1 MWVLSKDMKK
11 YLSRRI
17 SPNSPKFKFTTADH
31 FIFWTSKIV
40 HLFLFI
46 VLPLMMVG
54 PKMLIGYVVAAF
66 TLGWILSVV
75 FQLAHVVDSA
85 EFVTPTYTN
94 DKEVIENEWAIH
106 QVKTTADFGT
116 NSAFLTWSLGGLN
129 FQVEHHLFPR
139 ISHVHYPALNK
150 IVKETCAEFGIP
162 FLEHKTFLDA
172 LKSHVRQLK
181 VMGSEPEG
189 VPALA

>member
-1 MWVLSKDMKK
+1 
-11 YLSRRI
+11 
-17 SPNSPKFKFTTADH
+17 
-31 FIFWTSKIV
+31 
-40 HLFLFI
+40 
-46 VLPLMMVG
+46 MMVG
-54 PKMLIGYVVAAF
+54 PKMLVGYVVAAY

-172 LKSHVRQLK
+172 LKSHIRQLK
-181 VMGSEPEG
+181 VMGSEPEM
-189 VPALA
+189 VPAMA

>member
-1 MWVLSKDMKK
+1 
-11 YLSRRI
+11 
-17 SPNSPKFKFTTADH
+17 
-31 FIFWTSKIV
+31 
-40 HLFLFI
+40 
-46 VLPLMMVG
+46 
-54 PKMLIGYVVAAF
+54 VAAF